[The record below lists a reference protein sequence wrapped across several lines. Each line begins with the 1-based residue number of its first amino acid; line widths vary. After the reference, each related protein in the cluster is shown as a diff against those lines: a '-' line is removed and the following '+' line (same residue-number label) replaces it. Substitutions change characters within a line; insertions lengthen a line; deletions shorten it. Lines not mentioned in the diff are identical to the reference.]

1 MTAGI
6 APVDVR
12 PRSRVV
18 AALGGRLRAAWLGP
32 LDIGLRLVGLRYAWL
47 KALLTLTPPRLLELL
62 GRLRAERAVWRAIE
76 VVPAYRAYVAD
87 AGAPADKVRPRR
99 IPGHAAGDRQEQLCR
114 IDYRLEERCTN
125 GRFPFAGTTLDESSG
140 STGRP
145 YDWIRSE
152 RERTVAHRN
161 IAFSLATSSA
171 PRRSSPSTRSRWVRG
186 RQGSTPPRA

>member
-18 AALGGRLRAAWLGP
+18 AALGGRLRAAWLAP

-62 GRLRAERAVWRAIE
+62 GRLRAERAAWRAIE

-99 IPGHAAGDRQEQLCR
+99 ILGTLPETDKSSYVDR
-114 IDYRLEERCTN
+114 YRLEERCTN

-145 YDWIRSE
+145 YD
-152 RERTVAHRN
+152 
-161 IAFSLATSSA
+161 
-171 PRRSSPSTRSRWVRG
+171 
-186 RQGSTPPRA
+186 